1 MLHRT
6 LDDVIGVDFE
16 LLHGLHR
23 AALPPGVA
31 RDDALTFWRA
41 GLGQELW
48 FLEGRCYVLLDEHA
62 LWVVTLVFAQR
73 RVAIYPVIDAAV
85 TPRTLDTV
93 CDASE
98 VPACTR
104 QFVGRYGYVRRPAR

>member
-1 MLHRT
+1 M
-6 LDDVIGVDFE
+6 LDDVIGVEFQ
-16 LLHGLHR
+16 LLYRLHC

-31 RDDALTFWRA
+31 SDDALTFWRA
-41 GLGQELW
+41 GLGQELR
-48 FLEGRCYVLLDEHA
+48 FLERRCNVLLDE
-62 LWVVTLVFAQR
+62 LTLRVVTFVFTQR
-73 RVAIYPVIDAAV
+73 CVAIYPVIDAAV